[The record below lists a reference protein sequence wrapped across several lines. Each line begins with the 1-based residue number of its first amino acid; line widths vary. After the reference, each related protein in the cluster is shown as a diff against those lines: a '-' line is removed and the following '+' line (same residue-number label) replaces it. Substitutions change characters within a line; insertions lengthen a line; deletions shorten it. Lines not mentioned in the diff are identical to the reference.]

1 VWGKNDPFFKVA
13 GVEALR
19 RDVPDAEVH
28 LLEGGH
34 FVLEE
39 QTPQI
44 AAIIREF
51 IIRRIENA
59 ATASS
64 GQ

>member
-1 VWGKNDPFFKVA
+1 VVWGKNDPFFTVA

-28 LLEGGH
+28 LLDGGH

-39 QTPQI
+39 RPAEI
-44 AAIIREF
+44 AGLIREF

-59 ATASS
+59 
-64 GQ
+64 